1 MTELAR
7 QGSKYVPVGI
17 SARHVHLSTTDI
29 ERLFGPGYQLTP
41 FKPLVQPGQFAARE
55 QVTLVGPKGQ
65 IAKVRIL
72 GPARSNTQIE
82 VSLTDAMKLG
92 IKNCPVRMSG
102 DLSGTPGLKIVGPKG
117 EIEAPSG
124 VIAAARHLHLS
135 DAQAQAYGVHNG
147 QVVSVRVTG
156 PRPCLL
162 EHVVCRCGDAH
173 ELELHVDTDEANALC
188 LGNGDLVELAADGE
202 AAQESRCNGAC
213 RAEGG
218 CTCGHRCREDKP
230 ARPELELLDLVVE
243 RDVNDAFRDGRRQVL
258 CARGALVT
266 PAAADR
272 AEELG
277 IEIRRADPVHIPTP
291 QAPAAAE
298 QEVLDLVTERSLND
312 AFRDNLTE
320 IYCTKGALITDAA
333 ADRAMET
340 GIRIIRAK

>member
-17 SARHVHLSTTDI
+17 SARHVHLSITDI

-55 QVTLVGPKGQ
+55 QVTLVGPRGQ

-72 GPARSNTQIE
+72 GPARADTQIE

-92 IKNCPVRMSG
+92 VKNCPVRMSG

-188 LGNGDLVELAADGE
+188 LSNGDLVELVADGE
-202 AAQESRCNGAC
+202 AAHEHHCKGTCRSGA
-213 RAEGG
+213 G
-218 CTCGHRCREDKP
+218 CTCGRRCHEPQP
-230 ARPELELLDLVVE
+230 AEAEPELLELVVE
-243 RDVNDAFRDGRRQVL
+243 QNVNDAFRAGRGQVL

-277 IEIRRADPVHIPTP
+277 IEIRRADPVHIP
-291 QAPAAAE
+291 APAPPPAAE
-298 QEVLDLVTERSLND
+298 REVLDLVTERSLND
-312 AFRDNLTE
+312 AYRDNLPE
-320 IYCTKGALITDAA
+320 IYCTRDALITDAA
-333 ADRAMET
+333 ADRALET
-340 GIRIIRAK
+340 GIKIIRAK